1 MFGLKSDSAVKEKKL
16 SPKDAMAQRIDAVAA
31 GSELVFKL
39 GQIYVKPFITVTVNP
54 DYPGKGKKY
63 IIFQEAADTE
73 AKPSGKRGKFWETSN
88 SKEIAGW
95 VLEREGTVYQ
105 G

>member
-1 MFGLKSDSAVKEKKL
+1 MFGLKSDSPVKEKKL
-16 SPKDAMAQRIDAVAA
+16 SPKDAMAQKIDAIAA

-39 GQIYVKPFITVTVNP
+39 GQIYVKPFITVSVNP
-54 DYPGKGKKY
+54 EYPGKGKKY
-63 IIFQEAADTE
+63 IIFQEAAGSD
-73 AKPSGKRGKFWETSN
+73 AKPSGKRGKFWETNN

-95 VLEREGTVYQ
+95 VLEREGTVYH